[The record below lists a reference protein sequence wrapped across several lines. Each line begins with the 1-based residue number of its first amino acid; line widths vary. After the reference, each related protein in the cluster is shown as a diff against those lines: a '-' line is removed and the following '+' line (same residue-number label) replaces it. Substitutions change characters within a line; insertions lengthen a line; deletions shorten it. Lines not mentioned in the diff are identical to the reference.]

1 MRATLVLFFCSL
13 QSIALI
19 GQTNKYLNTPYQ
31 SVRTH
36 LFYLQPETY
45 NDSLSALPFLQYAEN
60 EEEAQWSALKLKQ
73 ILDGEGIY
81 IDLEAVPKTPN
92 YFDSLAEKQQYAL
105 ARKYPDI
112 YLVRQSGEW
121 IYPKSS
127 IETINRVHKKVFRF
141 GTDKIISLFP
151 QKGNNLFFGL
161 YVFQYAGILILAL
174 FSTILHKILT
184 YLFRRL
190 IFKTLKNSGYGSFAT
205 KILQPVAQPLS
216 LFFVFLL
223 LSILIP
229 VLLLPP
235 IMAKYVILVFKALVP
250 LFGTITI
257 YRLINV
263 FALYTER
270 LARKTD
276 GTLDDQLIPL
286 MRKTLKTFVIAIGT
300 LFILDNLEI
309 NVIPVLTGLS
319 IGGLAFALAAQDTI
333 KNFFGSVMIFVD
345 KPFQIGDWITT
356 GEVDGNVEEVGF
368 RSSRVRTF
376 RNSIT
381 YIPNGKLADSIIDNH
396 GLRQYKRFYT
406 DIAVQ
411 YDTPTHLIELFV
423 EGLRKI
429 VEEHPVTRK
438 DYYNVFLNEMSAS
451 SLDIMFYIFFETPT
465 WPDELKARHEVL
477 MEIVKLAEHLGVKFA
492 FPSQTLHVETMPDQ
506 HQGSYL
512 DQTNARLKLEEYFH
526 NQK

>member
-1 MRATLVLFFCSL
+1 MIFFFCLIQGISL
-13 QSIALI
+13 F
-19 GQTNKYLNTPYQ
+19 GQANKYLNTPYQ

-45 NDSLSALPFLQYAEN
+45 NDSLAALPFLAHSAS
-60 EEEAQWSALKLKQ
+60 EEEAKWSALKIKQ
-73 ILDGEGIY
+73 ILDGEGIF
-81 IDLEAVPKTPN
+81 IDIETIPRSPH
-92 YFDSLAEKQQYAL
+92 YFDSLAERSQYAI
-105 ARKYPDI
+105 AQKYPDI
-112 YLVRQSGEW
+112 YIIRENNAWV
-121 IYPKSS
+121 YPKSS

-141 GTDKIISLFP
+141 GTDRIISLFP
-151 QKGNNLFFGL
+151 KQGNNLFFGL
-161 YVFQYAGILILAL
+161 YVFQYAGILILVL
-174 FSTILHKILT
+174 LSTILHKVLT

-190 IFKTLKNSGYGSFAT
+190 ISKSLQNSGYGTFAR
-205 KILQPVAQPLS
+205 KVLQPVAQPLS

-223 LSILIP
+223 LSVLIP

-235 IMAKYVILVFKALVP
+235 LMARYVILVMKALVP
-250 LFGTITI
+250 LFGTVTI

-263 FALYTER
+263 FALYTEQI
-270 LARKTD
+270 ARKTE

-381 YIPNGKLADSIIDNH
+381 YIPNGKLADAIIDNH
-396 GLRQYKRFYT
+396 GLRQYRRFYT
-406 DIAVQ
+406 HISVQ
-411 YDTPTHLIELFV
+411 YDTPPHLLELFV
-423 EGLRKI
+423 EGLRLI
-429 VEEHPVTRK
+429 VDKHPNTRK

-465 WPDELKARHEVL
+465 WPDELRARHEVL
-477 MEIVKLAEHLGVKFA
+477 MEVVKLAEQLGIKFA
-492 FPSQTLHVETMPDQ
+492 FPTQTLHMETLPEQ
-506 HQGSYL
+506 HKGGYL
-512 DQTNARLKLEEYFH
+512 DQTNARLKLEAYFH
-526 NQK
+526 EQK